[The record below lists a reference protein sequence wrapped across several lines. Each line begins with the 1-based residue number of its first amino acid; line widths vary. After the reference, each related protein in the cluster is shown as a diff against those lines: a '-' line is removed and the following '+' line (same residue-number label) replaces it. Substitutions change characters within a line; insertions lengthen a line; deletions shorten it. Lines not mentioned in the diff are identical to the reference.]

1 MDRCLNCANKPCMNA
16 CPVNCSPQEFIS
28 HAKNGDFEQAV
39 ATITRNNPMGQ
50 TCGLICPDKFCM
62 KACTR
67 SRIDFAVN
75 IPKVQATIL
84 ENYRNPSAE
93 AKAIRPNGRKVA
105 VIGAGPAGLAAA
117 AELGKQGYYVCL
129 YEASDKIGGALN
141 MIPDERLPYE
151 VIAKD
156 WSFIFNRDFIT
167 LYLTTK
173 IGSPSDL
180 FSQGFD
186 GVIVATGEPNVTD
199 LGIPGQEYAVSYME
213 YLHHPSKYE
222 TKGRVAVIGG
232 GPAGLAAA
240 YSAWQHGLRDIL
252 ILERDAELGGILN
265 QCIHNGFGL
274 HRFGQQL
281 TGPEYAGR
289 YIEMLRTTGVRVELG
304 TMVLEVTPDKQV
316 HCVSRSKGYQI
327 IQAKS
332 IILCM
337 GCRERTRGAIGTPG
351 TRPAGIYTAG
361 AAQRYV
367 NMEGYLVGRRV
378 LILGSGDIGLIM
390 ARRMTL
396 EGAKVL
402 ACVEVMPY
410 SGGLTRNIVQCL
422 QDFDIPLY
430 LSHTI
435 VEIQGKKRVE
445 KAIVAKVDENRRSIP
460 GTQMEFDVDTI
471 LLSVGLIPENE
482 LTRQAGIAMDPHTK
496 GAVVYENMETEIPGV
511 FACGNVVHVHD
522 LVDFV
527 SGESE
532 TAGAAA
538 AAYVQNGEIET
549 EIVLPLAAGEGIGY
563 TVPQHIRLDGVQKS
577 VSVSFRVRRNYGPST
592 ITVRCGPNKI
602 AAFKRER
609 LAPGE
614 MEHITLPKAL
624 LQKADGPLIVA
635 VEEVPQS

>member
-1 MDRCLNCANKPCMNA
+1 MAQTKSLYLTKVQLKAELDRCLNCANKPCMNA

-173 IGSPSDL
+173 IGCPSDL

-186 GVIVATGEPNVTD
+186 GVIVATGEPNVTN

-232 GPAGLAAA
+232 GNVAADCAFTAAA
-240 YSAWQHGLRDIL
+240 
-252 ILERDAELGGILN
+252 N
-265 QCIHNGFGL
+265 
-274 HRFGQQL
+274 
-281 TGPEYAGR
+281 
-289 YIEMLRTTGVRVELG
+289 
-304 TMVLEVTPDKQV
+304 
-316 HCVSRSKGYQI
+316 
-327 IQAKS
+327 
-332 IILCM
+332 
-337 GCRERTRGAIGTPG
+337 
-351 TRPAGIYTAG
+351 G
-361 AAQRYV
+361 AAQVEMFVRRRLADMRISQLELLKREIDIMSMSSPEKIEKTADGYSLYIRKNRLTDGHWQPLANSTVELPGFSLIVTAIGSRADPKV
-367 NMEGYLVGRRV
+367 NDERIIYAGDCKHG
-378 LILGSGDIGLIM
+378 GS
-390 ARRMTL
+390 
-396 EGAKVL
+396 
-402 ACVEVMPY
+402 
-410 SGGLTRNIVQCL
+410 
-422 QDFDIPLY
+422 
-430 LSHTI
+430 TI
-435 VEIQGKKRVE
+435 VEALASGRD
-445 KAIVAKVDENRRSIP
+445 AARL
-460 GTQMEFDVDTI
+460 ME
-471 LLSVGLIPENE
+471 S
-482 LTRQAGIAMDPHTK
+482 R
-496 GAVVYENMETEIPGV
+496 
-511 FACGNVVHVHD
+511 
-522 LVDFV
+522 LVM
-527 SGESE
+527 
-532 TAGAAA
+532 AA
-538 AAYVQNGEIET
+538 E
-549 EIVLPLAAGEGIGY
+549 
-563 TVPQHIRLDGVQKS
+563 
-577 VSVSFRVRRNYGPST
+577 
-592 ITVRCGPNKI
+592 
-602 AAFKRER
+602 
-609 LAPGE
+609 
-614 MEHITLPKAL
+614 
-624 LQKADGPLIVA
+624 
-635 VEEVPQS
+635 

>member
-1 MDRCLNCANKPCMNA
+1 MAQTKSLYLTKVQLKAELDRCLNCANKPCMNA

-39 ATITRNNPMGQ
+39 ATIARNNPMGQ

-232 GPAGLAAA
+232 GNVAADCAFTAAA
-240 YSAWQHGLRDIL
+240 
-252 ILERDAELGGILN
+252 N
-265 QCIHNGFGL
+265 
-274 HRFGQQL
+274 
-281 TGPEYAGR
+281 
-289 YIEMLRTTGVRVELG
+289 
-304 TMVLEVTPDKQV
+304 
-316 HCVSRSKGYQI
+316 
-327 IQAKS
+327 
-332 IILCM
+332 
-337 GCRERTRGAIGTPG
+337 
-351 TRPAGIYTAG
+351 G
-361 AAQRYV
+361 AAQVEMFVRRRLADMRISQLEYLELLKREIDIMSMSSPEKIEKTADGYSLYIRKNRLTDGHWQPLANSTVELPGFSLIVTAIGSRADPKV
-367 NMEGYLVGRRV
+367 NDERIIYAGDCKHG
-378 LILGSGDIGLIM
+378 GS
-390 ARRMTL
+390 
-396 EGAKVL
+396 
-402 ACVEVMPY
+402 
-410 SGGLTRNIVQCL
+410 
-422 QDFDIPLY
+422 
-430 LSHTI
+430 TI
-435 VEIQGKKRVE
+435 VEALASGRD
-445 KAIVAKVDENRRSIP
+445 AARL
-460 GTQMEFDVDTI
+460 ME
-471 LLSVGLIPENE
+471 S
-482 LTRQAGIAMDPHTK
+482 R
-496 GAVVYENMETEIPGV
+496 
-511 FACGNVVHVHD
+511 
-522 LVDFV
+522 LVM
-527 SGESE
+527 
-532 TAGAAA
+532 AA
-538 AAYVQNGEIET
+538 E
-549 EIVLPLAAGEGIGY
+549 
-563 TVPQHIRLDGVQKS
+563 
-577 VSVSFRVRRNYGPST
+577 
-592 ITVRCGPNKI
+592 
-602 AAFKRER
+602 
-609 LAPGE
+609 
-614 MEHITLPKAL
+614 
-624 LQKADGPLIVA
+624 
-635 VEEVPQS
+635 

>member
-1 MDRCLNCANKPCMNA
+1 MAQTKSLYLTKVQLKAELDRCLNCANKPCMNA

-232 GPAGLAAA
+232 GNAAA
-240 YSAWQHGLRDIL
+240 A
-252 ILERDAELGGILN
+252 N
-265 QCIHNGFGL
+265 
-274 HRFGQQL
+274 
-281 TGPEYAGR
+281 
-289 YIEMLRTTGVRVELG
+289 
-304 TMVLEVTPDKQV
+304 
-316 HCVSRSKGYQI
+316 
-327 IQAKS
+327 
-332 IILCM
+332 
-337 GCRERTRGAIGTPG
+337 
-351 TRPAGIYTAG
+351 G
-361 AAQRYV
+361 AAQVEMFVRRRLADMRISQLEYLELLKREIDIMSMSSPEKIEKTADGYSLYIRKNRLTDGHWQPLANSTVELPGFSLIVTAIGSRADPKV
-367 NMEGYLVGRRV
+367 NDERIIYAGDCKHG
-378 LILGSGDIGLIM
+378 GS
-390 ARRMTL
+390 
-396 EGAKVL
+396 
-402 ACVEVMPY
+402 
-410 SGGLTRNIVQCL
+410 
-422 QDFDIPLY
+422 
-430 LSHTI
+430 TI
-435 VEIQGKKRVE
+435 VEALASGRD
-445 KAIVAKVDENRRSIP
+445 AARL
-460 GTQMEFDVDTI
+460 ME
-471 LLSVGLIPENE
+471 S
-482 LTRQAGIAMDPHTK
+482 R
-496 GAVVYENMETEIPGV
+496 
-511 FACGNVVHVHD
+511 
-522 LVDFV
+522 LVM
-527 SGESE
+527 
-532 TAGAAA
+532 AA
-538 AAYVQNGEIET
+538 E
-549 EIVLPLAAGEGIGY
+549 
-563 TVPQHIRLDGVQKS
+563 
-577 VSVSFRVRRNYGPST
+577 
-592 ITVRCGPNKI
+592 
-602 AAFKRER
+602 
-609 LAPGE
+609 
-614 MEHITLPKAL
+614 
-624 LQKADGPLIVA
+624 
-635 VEEVPQS
+635 

>member
-1 MDRCLNCANKPCMNA
+1 MNA

-173 IGSPSDL
+173 IGCPSDL

-232 GPAGLAAA
+232 GLVGIEALLHIEKTASQVYCIEMMDDILKTATHLFNNDQSLRDRMAHSGCELHLNTKVVSIDEAGLVCSCGGESFRIDCDTVVLAI
-240 YSAWQHGLRDIL
+240 GLRSNNE
-252 ILERDAELGGILN
+252 LEEALWGKVKV
-265 QCIHNGFGL
+265 
-274 HRFGQQL
+274 
-281 TGPEYAGR
+281 
-289 YIEMLRTTGVRVELG
+289 LRTIG
-304 TMVLEVTPDKQV
+304 DA
-316 HCVSRSKGYQI
+316 
-327 IQAKS
+327 AK
-332 IILCM
+332 
-337 GCRERTRGAIGTPG
+337 
-351 TRPAGIYTAG
+351 
-361 AAQRYV
+361 
-367 NMEGYLVGRRV
+367 
-378 LILGSGDIGLIM
+378 
-390 ARRMTL
+390 
-396 EGAKVL
+396 
-402 ACVEVMPY
+402 
-410 SGGLTRNIVQCL
+410 
-422 QDFDIPLY
+422 
-430 LSHTI
+430 
-435 VEIQGKKRVE
+435 
-445 KAIVAKVDENRRSIP
+445 
-460 GTQMEFDVDTI
+460 
-471 LLSVGLIPENE
+471 
-482 LTRQAGIAMDPHTK
+482 
-496 GAVVYENMETEIPGV
+496 
-511 FACGNVVHVHD
+511 
-522 LVDFV
+522 
-527 SGESE
+527 
-532 TAGAAA
+532 
-538 AAYVQNGEIET
+538 
-549 EIVLPLAAGEGIGY
+549 
-563 TVPQHIRLDGVQKS
+563 
-577 VSVSFRVRRNYGPST
+577 
-592 ITVRCGPNKI
+592 
-602 AAFKRER
+602 
-609 LAPGE
+609 APGLVYHSVNQGFH
-614 MEHITLPKAL
+614 MVRTL
-624 LQKADGPLIVA
+624 G
-635 VEEVPQS
+635 

>member
-1 MDRCLNCANKPCMNA
+1 MNA

-173 IGSPSDL
+173 IGCPSDL

-232 GPAGLAAA
+232 GNVAADCAFTAAA
-240 YSAWQHGLRDIL
+240 
-252 ILERDAELGGILN
+252 N
-265 QCIHNGFGL
+265 
-274 HRFGQQL
+274 
-281 TGPEYAGR
+281 
-289 YIEMLRTTGVRVELG
+289 
-304 TMVLEVTPDKQV
+304 
-316 HCVSRSKGYQI
+316 
-327 IQAKS
+327 
-332 IILCM
+332 
-337 GCRERTRGAIGTPG
+337 
-351 TRPAGIYTAG
+351 G
-361 AAQRYV
+361 AAQVEMFVRRRLADMRISQLEYLELLKCEIDIMSMSSPEKIEKTADGYSLYIRKNRLTDGHWQPLANSTVELPSFSLIVTAIGSRADPKV
-367 NMEGYLVGRRV
+367 NDERIIYAGDCKHG
-378 LILGSGDIGLIM
+378 GS
-390 ARRMTL
+390 
-396 EGAKVL
+396 
-402 ACVEVMPY
+402 
-410 SGGLTRNIVQCL
+410 
-422 QDFDIPLY
+422 
-430 LSHTI
+430 TI
-435 VEIQGKKRVE
+435 VEALASGRD
-445 KAIVAKVDENRRSIP
+445 AARL
-460 GTQMEFDVDTI
+460 ME
-471 LLSVGLIPENE
+471 S
-482 LTRQAGIAMDPHTK
+482 R
-496 GAVVYENMETEIPGV
+496 
-511 FACGNVVHVHD
+511 
-522 LVDFV
+522 LVM
-527 SGESE
+527 
-532 TAGAAA
+532 AA
-538 AAYVQNGEIET
+538 E
-549 EIVLPLAAGEGIGY
+549 
-563 TVPQHIRLDGVQKS
+563 
-577 VSVSFRVRRNYGPST
+577 
-592 ITVRCGPNKI
+592 
-602 AAFKRER
+602 
-609 LAPGE
+609 
-614 MEHITLPKAL
+614 
-624 LQKADGPLIVA
+624 
-635 VEEVPQS
+635 

>member
-1 MDRCLNCANKPCMNA
+1 MAQTKSLYLTKVQLKAELDRCLNCANKPCMNA

-93 AKAIRPNGRKVA
+93 VKAIRPNGRKVA

-173 IGSPSDL
+173 IGCPSDL

-232 GPAGLAAA
+232 GNVAADCAFTAAQNGAEQVEMFVRRRLSDMKISKTEYLELLYHQINISPLCSPEKIEKHDDGLLLQTHRNRYDNGKTEPLPDSSVRLPGFA
-240 YSAWQHGLRDIL
+240 L
-252 ILERDAELGGILN
+252 IIKAVGSYADDKIEDERI
-265 QCIHNGFGL
+265 I
-274 HRFGQQL
+274 
-281 TGPEYAGR
+281 YAGDCK
-289 YIEMLRTTGVRVELG
+289 TG
-304 TMVLEVTPDKQV
+304 
-316 HCVSRSKGYQI
+316 
-327 IQAKS
+327 
-332 IILCM
+332 
-337 GCRERTRGAIGTPG
+337 
-351 TRPAGIYTAG
+351 
-361 AAQRYV
+361 
-367 NMEGYLVGRRV
+367 
-378 LILGSGDIGLIM
+378 GS
-390 ARRMTL
+390 
-396 EGAKVL
+396 
-402 ACVEVMPY
+402 
-410 SGGLTRNIVQCL
+410 
-422 QDFDIPLY
+422 
-430 LSHTI
+430 TI
-435 VEIQGKKRVE
+435 VE
-445 KAIVAKVDENRRSIP
+445 AIA
-460 GTQMEFDVDTI
+460 
-471 LLSVGLIPENE
+471 
-482 LTRQAGIAMDPHTK
+482 
-496 GAVVYENMETEIPGV
+496 
-511 FACGNVVHVHD
+511 
-522 LVDFV
+522 
-527 SGESE
+527 SGR
-532 TAGAAA
+532 TAAA
-538 AAYVQNGEIET
+538 M
-549 EIVLPLAAGEGIGY
+549 LAEKLG
-563 TVPQHIRLDGVQKS
+563 
-577 VSVSFRVRRNYGPST
+577 
-592 ITVRCGPNKI
+592 
-602 AAFKRER
+602 
-609 LAPGE
+609 
-614 MEHITLPKAL
+614 
-624 LQKADGPLIVA
+624 
-635 VEEVPQS
+635 

>member
-1 MDRCLNCANKPCMNA
+1 MAQTKSLYLTKVQLKAELDRCLNCANKPCMNA

-232 GPAGLAAA
+232 GNVAADCAFAAA
-240 YSAWQHGLRDIL
+240 
-252 ILERDAELGGILN
+252 N
-265 QCIHNGFGL
+265 
-274 HRFGQQL
+274 
-281 TGPEYAGR
+281 
-289 YIEMLRTTGVRVELG
+289 
-304 TMVLEVTPDKQV
+304 
-316 HCVSRSKGYQI
+316 
-327 IQAKS
+327 
-332 IILCM
+332 
-337 GCRERTRGAIGTPG
+337 
-351 TRPAGIYTAG
+351 G
-361 AAQRYV
+361 AAQVEMFVRRRLADMRISQLEYLELLKREIDIMSMSSPEKIEKTADGYSLYIRKNRLTDGHWQPLANSTVELPGFSLIVTAIGSRADPKV
-367 NMEGYLVGRRV
+367 NDERIIYAGDCKHG
-378 LILGSGDIGLIM
+378 GS
-390 ARRMTL
+390 
-396 EGAKVL
+396 
-402 ACVEVMPY
+402 
-410 SGGLTRNIVQCL
+410 
-422 QDFDIPLY
+422 
-430 LSHTI
+430 TI
-435 VEIQGKKRVE
+435 VEALASGRD
-445 KAIVAKVDENRRSIP
+445 AARL
-460 GTQMEFDVDTI
+460 ME
-471 LLSVGLIPENE
+471 S
-482 LTRQAGIAMDPHTK
+482 R
-496 GAVVYENMETEIPGV
+496 
-511 FACGNVVHVHD
+511 
-522 LVDFV
+522 LVM
-527 SGESE
+527 
-532 TAGAAA
+532 AA
-538 AAYVQNGEIET
+538 E
-549 EIVLPLAAGEGIGY
+549 
-563 TVPQHIRLDGVQKS
+563 
-577 VSVSFRVRRNYGPST
+577 
-592 ITVRCGPNKI
+592 
-602 AAFKRER
+602 
-609 LAPGE
+609 
-614 MEHITLPKAL
+614 
-624 LQKADGPLIVA
+624 
-635 VEEVPQS
+635 

>member
-1 MDRCLNCANKPCMNA
+1 MAQTKSLYLTKVQLKAELDRCLNCANKPCMNA

-222 TKGRVAVIGG
+222 TKGRVAVIADGS
-232 GPAGLAAA
+232 PIVLT
-240 YSAWQHGLRDIL
+240 LPFVF
-252 ILERDAELGGILN
+252 AE
-265 QCIHNGFGL
+265 
-274 HRFGQQL
+274 
-281 TGPEYAGR
+281 
-289 YIEMLRTTGVRVELG
+289 
-304 TMVLEVTPDKQV
+304 D
-316 HCVSRSKGYQI
+316 
-327 IQAKS
+327 
-332 IILCM
+332 
-337 GCRERTRGAIGTPG
+337 
-351 TRPAGIYTAG
+351 
-361 AAQRYV
+361 
-367 NMEGYLVGRRV
+367 
-378 LILGSGDIGLIM
+378 
-390 ARRMTL
+390 
-396 EGAKVL
+396 
-402 ACVEVMPY
+402 
-410 SGGLTRNIVQCL
+410 L
-422 QDFDIPLY
+422 QDSYDYFAGD
-430 LSHTI
+430 
-435 VEIQGKKRVE
+435 KR
-445 KAIVAKVDENRRSIP
+445 
-460 GTQMEFDVDTI
+460 
-471 LLSVGLIPENE
+471 
-482 LTRQAGIAMDPHTK
+482 
-496 GAVVYENMETEIPGV
+496 
-511 FACGNVVHVHD
+511 
-522 LVDFV
+522 
-527 SGESE
+527 
-532 TAGAAA
+532 AAA
-538 AAYVQNGEIET
+538 ARIFRLFGAALTVLLPAAYVALQSAHYHLLPLKFLMTLVGATSSIPFPPAVEMLVVLLLFEILNEASVRMPRYLGVSLSIVGA
-549 EIVLPLAAGEGIGY
+549 IVLGDTAVKAGLISSPAVLVTALSSIGVFCVPDQVGTLSVLRIAFLLVSAVLGLFGMIVAFLCLTAYLACLSSFGSPYLAPYAPRISPDLKDGALPSPVSEMYTRPY
-563 TVPQHIRLDGVQKS
+563 TV
-577 VSVSFRVRRNYGPST
+577 ST
-592 ITVRCGPNKI
+592 KNRTRMRK
-602 AAFKRER
+602 KEDSR
-609 LAPGE
+609 
-614 MEHITLPKAL
+614 
-624 LQKADGPLIVA
+624 D
-635 VEEVPQS
+635 

>member
-1 MDRCLNCANKPCMNA
+1 MAQTKSLYLTKVQLKAELDRCLNCANKPCMNA

-232 GPAGLAAA
+232 GNVAADCAFTAAA
-240 YSAWQHGLRDIL
+240 
-252 ILERDAELGGILN
+252 
-265 QCIHNGFGL
+265 NGAAL
-274 HRFGQQL
+274 
-281 TGPEYAGR
+281 GR
-289 YIEMLRTTGVRVELG
+289 YA
-304 TMVLEVTPDKQV
+304 
-316 HCVSRSKGYQI
+316 H
-327 IQAKS
+327 
-332 IILCM
+332 
-337 GCRERTRGAIGTPG
+337 
-351 TRPAGIYTAG
+351 
-361 AAQRYV
+361 
-367 NMEGYLVGRRV
+367 
-378 LILGSGDIGLIM
+378 
-390 ARRMTL
+390 
-396 EGAKVL
+396 
-402 ACVEVMPY
+402 
-410 SGGLTRNIVQCL
+410 
-422 QDFDIPLY
+422 F
-430 LSHTI
+430 
-435 VEIQGKKRVE
+435 
-445 KAIVAKVDENRRSIP
+445 
-460 GTQMEFDVDTI
+460 
-471 LLSVGLIPENE
+471 SVGIFG
-482 LTRQAGIAMDPHTK
+482 T
-496 GAVVYENMETEIPGV
+496 
-511 FACGNVVHVHD
+511 
-522 LVDFV
+522 
-527 SGESE
+527 SE
-532 TAGAAA
+532 A
-538 AAYVQNGEIET
+538 
-549 EIVLPLAAGEGIGY
+549 
-563 TVPQHIRLDGVQKS
+563 
-577 VSVSFRVRRNYGPST
+577 
-592 ITVRCGPNKI
+592 
-602 AAFKRER
+602 
-609 LAPGE
+609 
-614 MEHITLPKAL
+614 
-624 LQKADGPLIVA
+624 
-635 VEEVPQS
+635 

>member
-1 MDRCLNCANKPCMNA
+1 MAQTKSLYLTKVQLKAELDRCLNCANKPCMNA

-232 GPAGLAAA
+232 GNVAADCAFTAAA
-240 YSAWQHGLRDIL
+240 
-252 ILERDAELGGILN
+252 N
-265 QCIHNGFGL
+265 
-274 HRFGQQL
+274 
-281 TGPEYAGR
+281 
-289 YIEMLRTTGVRVELG
+289 
-304 TMVLEVTPDKQV
+304 
-316 HCVSRSKGYQI
+316 
-327 IQAKS
+327 
-332 IILCM
+332 
-337 GCRERTRGAIGTPG
+337 
-351 TRPAGIYTAG
+351 G
-361 AAQRYV
+361 AAQVEMFVRRRLADMRISQLEYLELLKREIDIMSMSSPEKIEKTADGYSLYIRKNRLTDGHWQPLANSTVELPGFSLIVTAIGSRADPKV
-367 NMEGYLVGRRV
+367 NDERIIYAGDCKHG
-378 LILGSGDIGLIM
+378 GS
-390 ARRMTL
+390 
-396 EGAKVL
+396 
-402 ACVEVMPY
+402 
-410 SGGLTRNIVQCL
+410 
-422 QDFDIPLY
+422 
-430 LSHTI
+430 TI
-435 VEIQGKKRVE
+435 VEAFASGRD
-445 KAIVAKVDENRRSIP
+445 AARL
-460 GTQMEFDVDTI
+460 ME
-471 LLSVGLIPENE
+471 S
-482 LTRQAGIAMDPHTK
+482 R
-496 GAVVYENMETEIPGV
+496 
-511 FACGNVVHVHD
+511 
-522 LVDFV
+522 LVM
-527 SGESE
+527 
-532 TAGAAA
+532 AA
-538 AAYVQNGEIET
+538 E
-549 EIVLPLAAGEGIGY
+549 
-563 TVPQHIRLDGVQKS
+563 
-577 VSVSFRVRRNYGPST
+577 
-592 ITVRCGPNKI
+592 
-602 AAFKRER
+602 
-609 LAPGE
+609 
-614 MEHITLPKAL
+614 
-624 LQKADGPLIVA
+624 
-635 VEEVPQS
+635 